1 MEKLYTYIDQ
11 TRAALEAGVV
21 RPNTSL
27 DSLSPEHNHLKL
39 DVSSLFSSQ
48 IERTKELSESL
59 LRFRTP
65 CLTVQENLEMACT
78 VRNGL
83 EMRAARLPGP
93 IHPLFRLSV
102 PQENLVS
109 TAKKRWRWG

>member
-27 DSLSPEHNHLKL
+27 DSLPPEHNHLKL

-93 IHPLFRLSV
+93 IHPLFVFQFHRKILYLL
-102 PQENLVS
+102 P
-109 TAKKRWRWG
+109 KKSWRRG